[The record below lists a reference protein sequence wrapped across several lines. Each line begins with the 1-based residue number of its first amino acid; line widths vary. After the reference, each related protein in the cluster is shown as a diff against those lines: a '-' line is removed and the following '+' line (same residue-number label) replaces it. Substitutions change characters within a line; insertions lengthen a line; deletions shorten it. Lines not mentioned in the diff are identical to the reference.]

1 MMNMLRR
8 LEEGPGSGDY
18 TSPEAGSEEED
29 EEFLL
34 KLEGLDIST

>member
-8 LEEGPGSGDY
+8 LEEGSGGDGDH
-18 TSPEAGSEEED
+18 TNPEAGGEE